1 MQSAVQ
7 ILHALHNILDLILV
21 LGLNLA
27 RLANGHVEGNADSTL
42 AVGQPAGCRDLGV
55 GHEADTVLAG
65 VSGGEGEAAGVV
77 LALVYDAVV
86 IVEGLFHGDLDLEV
100 VVDGEDAGV
109 GVDDLGVELACS
121 LKVKILVNLS
131 DCSEDIEKKRN
142 GLSYRLLGCP

>member
-7 ILHALHNILDLILV
+7 ILHTLNDILNLVLV

-27 RLANGHVEGNADSTL
+27 RLANGHIQGHPDSTL

-65 VSGGEGEAAGVV
+65 VGGGESKAAGVI

-86 IVEGLFHGDLDLEV
+86 IVEGLLHGDLDLQV
-100 VVDGEDAGV
+100 VVDGEDASV

-121 LKVKILVNLS
+121 LEIRI
-131 DCSEDIEKKRN
+131 C
-142 GLSYRLLGCP
+142 